1 MRGAD
6 AIARPHA
13 ARCAIALA
21 LALAAAAAGPAAS
34 QGISRPTCEG
44 DAFRIAAAAYLRVS
58 DHANAQQVVIEVG
71 PVDIPARTTAPH
83 QRELTYQLGDSPVT
97 GWVHGFTVR
106 LVDARGQA
114 VPRLRLHHIV
124 IARPAS
130 RELFLPIT
138 QRFLGV
144 GQETRDLRF
153 PAWLVGTA
161 VYAGEPLLVNTMLDN
176 PTDTTYPGVR
186 VQLVIH
192 YTRRRPL
199 LEVSPF
205 SIDAMFPLG
214 EKVFDLPPGR
224 SVHAWEGSPAVP
236 VRLLLVG
243 GHLHRY
249 ARWIELS
256 DVTTGEVIWR
266 ARPDTDHTGAVTRMP
281 VQLIRLGLGRTLLPT
296 HRYRLAALYD
306 NPTGRPIRRGGMAK
320 IAGLVALTARA
331 PWPVADGTDSLYQED
346 MRRLLRARCG
356 VEMDMASH

>member
-1 MRGAD
+1 VSD
-6 AIARPHA
+6 
-13 ARCAIALA
+13 
-21 LALAAAAAGPAAS
+21 S
-34 QGISRPTCEG
+34 G
-44 DAFRIAAAAYLRVS
+44 DA
-58 DHANAQQVVIEVG
+58 QEVVIEVG
-71 PVDIPARTTAPH
+71 PVDVPARTTAPH
-83 QRELTYQLGDSPVT
+83 QCELTYQLGYVPVT
-97 GWVHGFTVR
+97 GWIHGFAVQ

-153 PAWLVGTA
+153 PAWLVGAA

-176 PTDTTYPGVR
+176 PTDNTYRGVR
-186 VQLVIH
+186 VHLVLH

-224 SVHAWEGSPAVP
+224 SEHAWEGSPAVP
-236 VRLLLVG
+236 VRLLFVG

-249 ARWIELS
+249 ARSIQLS

-266 ARPDTDHTGAVTRMP
+266 ARPDTDRTGAVTRMP
-281 VQLIRLGLGRTLLPT
+281 VQLIRLGLGRTLVPT
-296 HRYRLAALYD
+296 HRYRLVAHYL
-306 NPTGRPIRRGGMAK
+306 NPTGRPLRRSGMAS
-320 IAGLVALTARA
+320 IAGLVAPAGRAR
-331 PWPVADGTDSLYQED
+331 WPVADGTDALYQED
-346 MRRLLRARCG
+346 MRRLLRSGCL
-356 VEMDMASH
+356 VEMNMARH